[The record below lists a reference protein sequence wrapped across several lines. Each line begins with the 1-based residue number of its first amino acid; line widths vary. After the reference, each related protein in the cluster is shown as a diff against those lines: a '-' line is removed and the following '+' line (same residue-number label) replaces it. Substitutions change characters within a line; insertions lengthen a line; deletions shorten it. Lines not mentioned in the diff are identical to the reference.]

1 MKTNAFSRYAPFIQ
15 KYIYQKGWDDLRDV
29 QVEACEAI
37 LDTNGH
43 VIIASGTASGK
54 TEAAFFPILTLLE
67 KNPSSSVSVIY
78 IGPLKA
84 LINDQFERLEE
95 LLKDHNIPVWPWH
108 GDVSQSLK
116 NKARK
121 SASGILQITP
131 ESLEAMIMRHPEE
144 VKSLFND
151 LRFVVIDE
159 IHALMESDRG
169 LQVLC
174 LLQRME
180 HLTNC
185 HPRRI
190 GLSATLHDYQP
201 AMEFLSMGSG
211 CRHVVAVG
219 IISKPRKISIGI
231 KVFENEDNSDS
242 DDCSRAYFNFIYD
255 ACHNKKCLIFANSR
269 KNTEGVIAEMKKIAK
284 IRDEKDV
291 FYVHHGS
298 VSALLRKE
306 VEHSMRDTAE
316 PVVIAATL
324 TLELG
329 IDIGDLDLTIQLGA
343 PPSCSSFVQRM
354 GRSGRRSGKST
365 MLFVDNYTPNRTSL
379 LSSLPWDFLQI
390 LAVLQLYVE
399 EKWVEPFEMK
409 QKPFSL
415 LAHQT
420 LSIVTTYTEMAP
432 IDLAKMVLNL
442 AVFKGRVR
450 PEEYKE
456 LLQYMIREG
465 YLELVDGKLIVGLKG
480 EKMISHY
487 SFYATFEG
495 NEGFHVISEKNGS
508 EVGTIDNL
516 PEKGKFFVL
525 AGRPWRVTEL
535 DEAKKKIFV
544 VPAGNIIFP
553 RWFGSGIDINERIVQ
568 KMRQILHEDVLYSYL
583 QPDEIKVLQQIRC
596 EIRKTNIIS
605 NGIRPL
611 GEHVFLLCPWCG
623 SKTLRTIS
631 RLLNIKYKN
640 VLNIKNVFDSKFY
653 LEIES
658 DLNYSDFVDK
668 LKTLDIDFSDINL
681 VLQPEDCPSVD
692 KYDYM
697 VPQTLRR
704 TAFFYNET
712 DVKGACNILKT
723 VGCE

>member
-15 KYIYQKGWDDLRDV
+15 KFIYQKGWDDLRDV
-29 QVEACEAI
+29 QMEACDVL
-37 LDTNGH
+37 LDTDKH

-54 TEAAFFPILTLLE
+54 TEAAFFPVLTLLE
-67 KNPSSSVSVIY
+67 KNPSSSVGVIY

-95 LLKDHNIPVWPWH
+95 LLKDNNIPVWPWH
-108 GDVSQSLK
+108 GDVPQSVK
-116 NKARK
+116 NKAMK

-144 VKSLFND
+144 AKSLFHD
-151 LRFVVIDE
+151 LRFVIIDE
-159 IHALMESDRG
+159 IHALMGSDRG

-201 AMEFLSMGSG
+201 AMEFLSMGSL
-211 CRHVVAVG
+211 CRHVIAVG
-219 IISKPRKISIGI
+219 IKSKPRKISIGI
-231 KVFENEDNSDS
+231 KVFEDNDEPDS
-242 DDCSRAYFNFIYD
+242 DDCSQAYSDFIYN

-269 KNTEGVIAEMKKIAK
+269 KNTESIIATMKEIAK
-284 IRDEKDV
+284 SRNERDV

-306 VEHSMRDTAE
+306 VEHKMRDTSE

-329 IDIGDLDLTIQLGA
+329 IDIGDLDMTIQLGA

-365 MLFVDNYTPNRTSL
+365 MLFVDTYTPNSTTP
-379 LSSLPWDFLQI
+379 LSSLPWNFLQI
-390 LAVLQLYVE
+390 LAILQLYIE

-420 LSIVTTYTEMAP
+420 LSIVTSYTEIAP

-442 AVFKGRVR
+442 AVFKGRVK

-456 LLQYMIREG
+456 LLTYMIKEE

-480 EKMISHY
+480 EKIISHY
-487 SFYATFEG
+487 SFYATFES
-495 NEGFHVISEKNGS
+495 NEGYHVISEKNGS
-508 EVGTIDNL
+508 EIGTVDRL
-516 PEKGKFFVL
+516 PEAGSFFVL
-525 AGRPWRVTEL
+525 AGKAWHVTDL

-544 VPAGNIIFP
+544 VPAGHIKFP
-553 RWFGSGIDINERIVQ
+553 SWFGSGIDINERIVQ
-568 KMRQILHEDVLYSYL
+568 KMRQILQEDTEYSYL
-583 QPDEIKVLQQIRC
+583 QPNERNVLSQIRS
-596 EIRKTNIIS
+596 EIRKTSILADGTI
-605 NGIRPL
+605 PL
-611 GEHVFLLCPWCG
+611 NEHSFLLCPWCG
-623 SKTLRTIS
+623 SKTLNTVS
-631 RLLNIKYKN
+631 RLLNIKYKKALKIRN
-640 VLNIKNVFDSKFY
+640 VLVYKFY

-658 DLNYSDFVDK
+658 ELKYSEFVDK
-668 LKTLDIDFSDINL
+668 LKTLTLDFSDSNS
-681 VLQPEDCPSVD
+681 VLQSDDCPSVD

-697 VPQTLRR
+697 VPGTLRR

-712 DVKGACNILKT
+712 DVKAAYNVLTTSGS
-723 VGCE
+723 